1 MYCPWDV
8 MNYALNYCQ
17 EGKKEPVSYWKN
29 TSGNEIIRSFIDYA
43 GSNITRKLE
52 TLLAGNSIEQ
62 KIEENLTYD
71 YLHSSEE
78 NLWSILYLTGYLT
91 KAQEE
96 SQNSLE
102 TERTALVIPNLE
114 VKEIYQNTILKWFDD
129 SVKGWERKKLFQAV
143 WDGNEE
149 LLSAEMTKLLRKTI
163 SYHDY
168 KEDFYHAFLLGIFAG
183 AGYSVESNKEHGE
196 GRSDVVVHDV
206 EQGRVAVFEVKYAK
220 TLNDMSSQCAKALKQ
235 IQDKMYAKDYEDEY
249 EEIDCYGIS
258 FYKKRCKIRRL

>member
-1 MYCPWDV
+1 M
-8 MNYALNYCQ
+8 
-17 EGKKEPVSYWKN
+17 EKKYVLA
-29 TSGNEIIRSFIDYA
+29 IDQSTQ
-43 GSNITRKLE
+43 G
-52 TLLAGNSIEQ
+52 
-62 KIEENLTYD
+62 
-71 YLHSSEE
+71 
-78 NLWSILYLTGYLT
+78 T
-91 KAQEE
+91 KAI
-96 SQNSLE
+96 LFD
-102 TERTALVIPNLE
+102 TKGHLVCRQDLPHTQWINEKGWVSHDLT
-114 VKEIYQNTILKWFDD
+114 EIYQNTILKWFDD

>member
-1 MYCPWDV
+1 MEYLI
-8 MNYALNYCQ
+8 LNWILNESTRRKPKQ
-17 EGKKEPVSYWKN
+17 LGK
-29 TSGNEIIRSFIDYA
+29 
-43 GSNITRKLE
+43 
-52 TLLAGNSIEQ
+52 
-62 KIEENLTYD
+62 
-71 YLHSSEE
+71 
-78 NLWSILYLTGYLT
+78 
-91 KAQEE
+91 
-96 SQNSLE
+96 
-102 TERTALVIPNLE
+102 ERTALIIPNLE

-196 GRSDVVVHDV
+196 GRSDVVVHDM

-258 FYKKRCKIRRL
+258 FYKKRCMIRRL